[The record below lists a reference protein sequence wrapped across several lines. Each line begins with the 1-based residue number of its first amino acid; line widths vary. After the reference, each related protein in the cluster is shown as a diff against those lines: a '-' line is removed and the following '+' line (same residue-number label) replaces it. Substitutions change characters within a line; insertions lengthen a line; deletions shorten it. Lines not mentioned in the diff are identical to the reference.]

1 MFGETKQFYAKKK
14 QKILICLH
22 LNNIVPKPNSASAN
36 RMPKCISGYGMR
48 HRKKRHHLV
57 GIEEVLKFWGN
68 EAAEAAHQHII
79 ADLKQEGW
87 TESDPFPRDEE
98 HYKRMGLF

>member
-1 MFGETKQFYAKKK
+1 MPAFEQHCAEAQQRFGKPYAEV
-14 QKILICLH
+14 H
-22 LNNIVPKPNSASAN
+22 LWLDEFAGKP
-36 RMPKCISGYGMR
+36 PYGMR

-57 GIEEVLKFWGN
+57 GIVEVRKFWGN